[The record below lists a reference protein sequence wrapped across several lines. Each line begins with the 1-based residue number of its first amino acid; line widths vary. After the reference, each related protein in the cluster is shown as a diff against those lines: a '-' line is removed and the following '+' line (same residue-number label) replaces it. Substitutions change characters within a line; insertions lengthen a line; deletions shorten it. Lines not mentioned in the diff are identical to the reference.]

1 MEIILSLGSNFRLIN
16 SNLESYHS
24 LALSSNISTTY
35 HNKDSRFTSTFLVKN
50 LGKPIKNYISEQ
62 EDLPFEIQ
70 MGLSKSLKH
79 LPFRYSF
86 VFHHLN
92 VYDLS
97 NSYNPTTIYDP
108 VNNELIVKEE
118 TVAKKF

>member
-1 MEIILSLGSNFRLIN
+1 M
-16 SNLESYHS
+16 
-24 LALSSNISTTY
+24 
-35 HNKDSRFTSTFLVKN
+35 
-50 LGKPIKNYISEQ
+50 GKPIKNYTSEQ

-70 MGLSKSLKH
+70 IGLSKYLQH

-97 NSYNPTTIYDP
+97 NSYNS
-108 VNNELIVKEE
+108 K
-118 TVAKKF
+118 

>member
-1 MEIILSLGSNFRLIN
+1 
-16 SNLESYHS
+16 
-24 LALSSNISTTY
+24 
-35 HNKDSRFTSTFLVKN
+35 
-50 LGKPIKNYISEQ
+50 
-62 EDLPFEIQ
+62 

-92 VYDLS
+92 IYDLS
-97 NSYNPTTIYDP
+97 NSYNTTTIYDP

-118 TVAKKF
+118 TVAKKLYVILEVN

>member
-1 MEIILSLGSNFRLIN
+1 M
-16 SNLESYHS
+16 
-24 LALSSNISTTY
+24 
-35 HNKDSRFTSTFLVKN
+35 
-50 LGKPIKNYISEQ
+50 GKPIKNYTTEQ

-70 MGLSKSLKH
+70 MGLSKSLKY

-97 NSYNPTTIYDP
+97 NSYNPRTIYDP
-108 VNNELIVKEE
+108 ETNELIVKEE
-118 TVAKKF
+118 TVTKKLQSMLF